1 MQKCRCQQF
10 KINQINMNINGSIIQ
25 TNESLF
31 HGKGSYYSAVV
42 RVIRLSRQSIQSN
55 TAYK

>member
-10 KINQINMNINGSIIQ
+10 KINQINININGSIIQ

-31 HGKGSYYSAVV
+31 YGKGSYSAVV
-42 RVIRLSRQSIQSN
+42 RVIRLSRPSIRSN
-55 TAYK
+55 TTYK